1 MNLLTSPTL
10 PTNGTNE
17 VQRLTLTGAPT
28 GGTFKLRFGSSVMPG
43 TLPYNAS
50 AAAVQTALRA
60 LPTIGSTGVTCSG
73 GPLDSAPVDVT
84 FGGRL
89 GRMDVQAL
97 QVVSPALVGGTS
109 PAVTVSTVTPGV
121 LGTQRSSVH
130 GQILL
135 YGTDIY
141 INHGVPYAPD
151 WQPYAPAGGGWR
163 LIYDHAVPSGGE
175 NTWTIPWPLSDA
187 ADLRALRYRISWP
200 AVSGATVDVYPVWP
214 TAGSGLLPGAGA
226 SSIAM
231 PLSEDSVVVVTWEG
245 LGPGAKNAA
254 SQVLASVVSASY
266 PSHQYYSTGDM
277 IRFFTALNGG
287 FDDLS
292 FSTYGN
298 PGGALQALPVG
309 SRIEVWGL
317 FA

>member
-28 GGTFKLRFGSSVMPG
+28 GGTFKLRFGSSQMPG

-89 GRMDVQAL
+89 GRMDVL
-97 QVVSPALVGGTS
+97 PIQVVTPALVGGTS

-121 LGTQRSSVH
+121 LGTQRSSVN
-130 GQILL
+130 GQVLL

-151 WQPYAPAGGGWR
+151 WQLYSIIKQHTVTLTSGAILTLDSVAVDLMGADPASGKSAVPITAWIENIAGGTDYTTSANLCIGYANDPTVNGM
-163 LIYDHAVPSGGE
+163 I
-175 NTWTIPWPLSDA
+175 IQ
-187 ADLRALRYRISWP
+187 IP
-200 AVSGATVDVYPVWP
+200 AVRLNSTTSPLYFAAQAGGQAFPAACKGQRVVLKADSAI
-214 TAGSGLLPGAGA
+214 TAG
-226 SSIAM
+226 
-231 PLSEDSVVVVTWEG
+231 TRT
-245 LGPGAKNAA
+245 AKLTLMWKEA
-254 SQVLASVVSASY
+254 
-266 PSHQYYSTGDM
+266 
-277 IRFFTALNGG
+277 
-287 FDDLS
+287 
-292 FSTYGN
+292 
-298 PGGALQALPVG
+298 
-309 SRIEVWGL
+309 
-317 FA
+317 